1 MRVFNSLGSN
11 YNLEFVF
18 RALLSENDIKYS
30 SKLKSYLENKYHGKA
45 ILLYKGR
52 EGIKLALD
60 LMNLPKNSHIAI
72 NSLTCYAVY
81 EAINDAGH
89 KAVYLDTRPLNFS
102 PSIFEAKLRE
112 DPKVK
117 AVIIQNTLGFPCN
130 VSEIEKICKD
140 KKIVLIE
147 DLAHSIGLIY
157 EKGKE
162 AGTVGDF
169 AVFSFSQDKFVD
181 GISGGA
187 LIARNKKYQNFN
199 SLKLDHVGNAQQT
212 IDKLYPL
219 FTYIIR
225 TTYQSGFGKILH
237 LALKKMNLL
246 SKPMGDE
253 SPIATHSLPYWYC
266 NLINRQFED
275 LQNNLSH
282 RKNIALIYAE
292 NINPKITLNTN
303 GQQIEQSTNMR
314 FPILTTNRNSLIKHL
329 KKYGIY
335 ISDIWYDAPI
345 APKKYL
351 ALTDY
356 DYSCPESEKISSELL
371 NLPTHR
377 NVSVKQARYISERI
391 NQWLDLQ

>member
-11 YNLEFVF
+11 YNSEFVF
-18 RALLSENDIKYS
+18 SALFSKNDVKYS
-30 SKLKSYLENKYHGKA
+30 SELKSYLENKYHGKA

-52 EGIKLALD
+52 EAVKLALD

-81 EAINDAGH
+81 KAINDAGH

-102 PSIFEAKLRE
+102 PSVFEAKLKE

-130 VSEIEKICKD
+130 ISEIEKTCK
-140 KKIVLIE
+140 KREIILIE
-147 DLAHSIGLIY
+147 DLAHSIGAFY
-157 EKGKE
+157 TNGKE

-169 AVFSFSQDKFVD
+169 AVFSFSQDKLVD

-187 LIARNKKYQNFN
+187 LVARNKKYQNFN
-199 SLKLDHVGNAQQT
+199 SLKLDHVENAQQA

-253 SPIATHSLPYWYC
+253 DPITAHSLPYWYC
-266 NLINRQFED
+266 NLINRQFKG
-275 LQNNLSH
+275 LQNNLGH
-282 RKNIALIYAE
+282 RKNIALIYARSV
-292 NINPKITLNTN
+292 NSKITLSTN
-303 GQQIEQSTNMR
+303 KQQIEQSTDMR

-329 KKYGIY
+329 KRYGIY

-351 ALTDY
+351 ASTDY
-356 DYSCPESEKISSELL
+356 DYSCPESEKISSQLL
-371 NLPTHR
+371 NLPTHK
-377 NVSVKQARYISERI
+377 NVSVSQAKYISERV
-391 NQWLDLQ
+391 NQWLDL